1 MRKGMRFT
9 VGALSVSFLLLVT
22 AEGCRRAP
30 SVDRAGEGTAPG
42 AGGDSAG
49 GAGDL
54 APEPLGR
61 EPALG
66 EDSLGGEDL
75 SGSGAGGLDAAALG
89 LQVVYFEFNRSAL
102 TAATL
107 AALDRNADILRR
119 HAQIRVRIEG
129 HCDDRGTVEYN
140 LALGDRRAAAV
151 RDHLVS
157 RGIARARLET
167 VSFGEERPVETAA
180 NEAAWARNR
189 RAEFH
194 VF

>member
-9 VGALSVSFLLLVT
+9 VGALGVSFLLLVT
-22 AEGCRRAP
+22 AAGCRRAP
-30 SVDRAGEGTAPG
+30 SVDRAGEGTGPG

-49 GAGDL
+49 GGGL

-119 HAQIRVRIEG
+119 HAQVRVRIEG